1 MKKTYITK
9 DELKSFL
16 NFFKKDNKYD
26 FYIIVKCLTELNVGY
41 KDLEKMTWDKLA
53 IVLSNR
59 KDLYNELVEVRDI
72 ANSKRKSY
80 KVNHIVQFSNRYFN
94 RKIKEYQRYAGISRN
109 VKITSKIFGSRI
121 YLETGEAHGYIEY
134 VRKNK
139 LAEQPKNNFLYVVRH
154 KHRDDK
160 INTLLTDKKI
170 GITNDLNHRIK
181 GLTLGPVEIECL
193 KVWKIDFSFIHK
205 VEKILHKKFNNR
217 SIVGEWFDDMDN
229 NMIRE
234 IEREISLLKLLDI
247 EIDEVE
253 NHNFNLK
260 C

>member
-109 VKITSKIFGSRI
+109 VKITSKGVPFSCPTYFSKRSHKRIFLS
-121 YLETGEAHGYIEY
+121 E
-134 VRKNK
+134 
-139 LAEQPKNNFLYVVRH
+139 
-154 KHRDDK
+154 
-160 INTLLTDKKI
+160 
-170 GITNDLNHRIK
+170 
-181 GLTLGPVEIECL
+181 
-193 KVWKIDFSFIHK
+193 
-205 VEKILHKKFNNR
+205 
-217 SIVGEWFDDMDN
+217 
-229 NMIRE
+229 
-234 IEREISLLKLLDI
+234 
-247 EIDEVE
+247 
-253 NHNFNLK
+253 
-260 C
+260 